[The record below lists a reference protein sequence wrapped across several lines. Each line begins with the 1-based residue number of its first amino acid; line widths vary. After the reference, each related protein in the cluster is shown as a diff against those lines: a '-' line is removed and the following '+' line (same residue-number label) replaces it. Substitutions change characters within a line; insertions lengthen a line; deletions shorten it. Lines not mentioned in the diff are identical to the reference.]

1 MRYLKTASNGSS
13 KYPDQIFILFSLFI
27 DRCKGDDEQRD
38 WIHKEV
44 ACALNSKCN
53 IIPVFDNFV
62 MPDPQVRFFFNF
74 RQIRFLKYR

>member
-1 MRYLKTASNGSS
+1 MDRVNTPIKYLFVF
-13 KYPDQIFILFSLFI
+13 PPFI

-62 MPDPQVRFFFNF
+62 MPDPQVRKK
-74 RQIRFLKYR
+74 FLKSGYAYILGF